1 MGKDKPSQPKVG
13 GAPTPAANAK
23 PAVAPAA
30 PAAKGGKKK

>member
-23 PAVAPAA
+23 PAASAA
-30 PAAKGGKKK
+30 PAAKDGKKK